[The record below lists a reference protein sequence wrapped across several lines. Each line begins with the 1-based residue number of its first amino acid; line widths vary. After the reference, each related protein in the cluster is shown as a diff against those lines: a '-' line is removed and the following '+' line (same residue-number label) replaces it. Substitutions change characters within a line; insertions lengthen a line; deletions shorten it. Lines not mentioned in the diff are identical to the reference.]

1 MSTNTAVHRDMFH
14 AVCGD
19 RIGTGMSR
27 EVYACTLNPAWV
39 VKVED
44 GACHFQNVI
53 EWEIWSGAKDRDAG
67 RWLAPCH
74 FISPNGSIL
83 IQSRTTP
90 ARTKEYPDRMPA
102 FLTDF
107 KRANYGLIGKRFVCH
122 DYGTALVLDNGLSTR
137 LRKAGWWE

>member
-1 MSTNTAVHRDMFH
+1 MSTNAAIHRDMFH

-19 RIGTGMSR
+19 RLGNGMSR
-27 EVYACTLNPAWV
+27 EVYACTLNPEWV

-44 GACHFQNVI
+44 GACAFQNVI
-53 EWEIWSGAKDRDAG
+53 EWEIWSRAKETDAA

-83 IQSRTTP
+83 IQTRTTL
-90 ARTKEYPDRMPA
+90 AREKEYPLRMPV
-102 FLTDF
+102 FLTDL

-122 DYGTALVLDNGLSTR
+122 DYGTALVLDHGLSTR
-137 LRKAGWWE
+137 LRKAEWLE